1 MPDVA
6 RSASG
11 RVVDSW
17 ESLYR
22 AAGEG
27 TPLTGYYH
35 RNYCVELPP
44 ALAGS
49 VALPAGTPV
58 KLRAPIT
65 DAVQFNLRIWP
76 ESELLAAIGDRVDG
90 SPRVLAERPG
100 FTVHS
105 FASGDPLLE
114 LVGRQGP
121 VGRPYIDSLG
131 ELFRQTAAVPSRLL
145 PPCPEDWPAD
155 GDCAGFLRTLV
166 DFTESEV
173 KGRHG
178 KAFHTLFAALD
189 VPDDAFGRL
198 LERASSQL
206 GERPFTLL
214 HTDVHRGNLI
224 VGPDGRLSLI
234 DWELALFG
242 DPVYEIAS
250 HLARTRYARRAERKA
265 ALRAWRTA
273 LAHSRPSALAGHR
286 RALRIYLDF
295 ERLQSV
301 HIDVIRLALS
311 FARRPDR
318 DALERTATGIEAV
331 LRAAR
336 GPLGARRTPGA
347 GRIALACAEWRR
359 TAADPAGGPAGGPA
373 GPTGGPSGPAGGPS
387 GPEGDRPMPYA
398 A

>member
-6 RSASG
+6 SSASG
-11 RVVDSW
+11 HVVDSW

-22 AAGEG
+22 ATGEG
-27 TPLTGYYH
+27 APLTGYYH
-35 RNYCVELPP
+35 RNYCVKLPHEL
-44 ALAGS
+44 AAS

-58 KLRAPIT
+58 KVRAPIT

-76 ESELLAAIGDRVDG
+76 EGEVLGAIAGRVHG
-90 SPRVLAERPG
+90 SPRVLADRPG

-105 FASGDPLLE
+105 FAEGDPLSE
-114 LVGRQGP
+114 SVGREGP
-121 VGRPYIDSLG
+121 VGLPYIDSLG
-131 ELFRQTAAVPSRLL
+131 RLFRQTTAVPPRLL

-155 GDCAGFLRTLV
+155 GDCPGFLRTLV

-178 KAFHTLFAALD
+178 KDFQTLFTALK

-198 LERASSQL
+198 VERAEGL
-206 GERPFTLL
+206 GERPFVLL

-224 VGPDGRLSLI
+224 VGADGGLSLI

-250 HLARTRYARRAERKA
+250 HLSRMRYAKRAERRA
-265 ALRAWRTA
+265 AVRAWCTA
-273 LAHSRPSALAGHR
+273 LSHSRPAALAGHR

-301 HIDVIRLALS
+301 YIDVIRLAPA

-318 DALERTATGIEAV
+318 PALERTATGIEAV
-331 LRAAR
+331 LRAACR
-336 GPLGARRTPGA
+336 PLGLRRVPSP
-347 GRIALACAEWRR
+347 GRIALACVAWQRATEAESAGLRL
-359 TAADPAGGPAGGPA
+359 PA
-373 GPTGGPSGPAGGPS
+373 T
-387 GPEGDRPMPYA
+387 
-398 A
+398 

>member
-27 TPLTGYYH
+27 TPLAGYYH
-35 RNYCVELPP
+35 RNYCVELTHPLARSLTLPP
-44 ALAGS
+44 
-49 VALPAGTPV
+49 GTLV
-58 KLRAPIT
+58 KVRAPIHG
-65 DAVQFNLRIWP
+65 AGQFNLRIWP
-76 ESELLAAIGDRVDG
+76 EEELLFAIEGRVQG
-90 SPRVLAERPG
+90 SPRVLADRPG

-105 FASGDPLLE
+105 FTEGMALSERL
-114 LVGRQGP
+114 GRG
-121 VGRPYIDSLG
+121 GRLGRTHIDALG
-131 ELFRQTAAVPSRLL
+131 ELFRQTAAVPARLL
-145 PPCPEDWPAD
+145 PPCPEGWPAD
-155 GDCAGFLRTLV
+155 GDCPGFLRALI
-166 DFTESEV
+166 DFTRSEV

-178 KAFHTLFAALD
+178 KDFGTLFDELK
-189 VPDDAFGRL
+189 VPDDAFERL
-198 LERASSQL
+198 AHRADAL
-206 GERPFTLL
+206 GTRPFVLL
-214 HTDVHRGNLI
+214 HTDIHGGNLI
-224 VGPDGRLSLI
+224 AGADGGLSLI

-250 HLARTRYARRAERKA
+250 HLARMRYARRAERRAARHAWRA
-265 ALRAWRTA
+265 ALAR
-273 LAHSRPSALAGHR
+273 SRPEALSGHR

-301 HIDVIRLALS
+301 YIDVIRLAQG

-318 DALERTATGIEAV
+318 IGRERAATGIETV

-336 GPLGARRTPGA
+336 VPLGVRRTPHRR
-347 GRIALACAEWRR
+347 RIEEALTR
-359 TAADPAGGPAGGPA
+359 AASAVQGGGF
-373 GPTGGPSGPAGGPS
+373 
-387 GPEGDRPMPYA
+387 A